1 MPKRVLITNDDGY
14 RSTGIRSLVKYMA
27 KYAEPI
33 VVAPDGPRSAAGLSL
48 TLYRPIRIREYTWDG
63 VKYYAVNGTPGD
75 CVTIGLF
82 YIFDK
87 NPEMVLSGINIGEN
101 LSLLEFF
108 MSGTVAAAILA
119 SIHGIPAIAFSK
131 REVATDVMLTHDVRS
146 NYDDVG
152 MIAAEISSYFL
163 DEPLPDGIDLLSV
176 NFPVEL
182 TKDTRISI
190 TSLAQLSLISKIY
203 VRDDPRGRPYYW
215 IWGEKLREF
224 PVGTDAYETVVKGN
238 ISVTPISLRGLSISK
253 TEAIQFNSFK
263 EYIDDILKKTL

>member
-1 MPKRVLITNDDGY
+1 MT
-14 RSTGIRSLVKYMA
+14 
-27 KYAEPI
+27 
-33 VVAPDGPRSAAGLSL
+33 
-48 TLYRPIRIREYTWDG
+48 
-63 VKYYAVNGTPGD
+63 
-75 CVTIGLF
+75 
-82 YIFDK
+82 
-87 NPEMVLSGINIGEN
+87 
-101 LSLLEFF
+101 
-108 MSGTVAAAILA
+108 
-119 SIHGIPAIAFSK
+119 
-131 REVATDVMLTHDVRS
+131 
-146 NYDDVG
+146 
-152 MIAAEISSYFL
+152 AAEISSYFL